1 MKLALDAL
9 SNALPVL
16 RAPNAAERLNGLSL
30 KEVFRIYVLDD
41 PEVVV
46 RGERVV
52 KAKSSHAAVFRDGMF
67 PGPLSS
73 HFHWPLDATAK
84 SLEFNF
90 VHQPVS
96 LDSLPDPPDAVS
108 AVSAVLADR
117 FSAVRDI
124 LADGK
129 IVAFGP
135 FTQTGIEGQIG
146 RHQWTRSGMSIDVSN
161 GDLCEG
167 QDHRAVP
174 RWTGLSLRLPDA
186 PLLPNHP
193 QNDGAPKIAEVPRK
207 AQAQIQT
214 KEKCRLECVAWL
226 EDMMSNPEILPRS
239 KDDLQTEAKSKWPN
253 KLSER
258 AFLRARED
266 AIANKRAWAWKA
278 PGPKPKSPQS

>member
-1 MKLALDAL
+1 MDAP
-9 SNALPVL
+9 SDSLPVL

-30 KEVFRIYVLDD
+30 KEVFRNYVLDD

-46 RGERVV
+46 LGKSVV
-52 KAKSSHAAVFRDGMF
+52 KAKSSHAAVFDGMF
-67 PGPLSS
+67 PGPMTS
-73 HFHWPLDATAK
+73 HFFWPLDVTAK

-90 VHQPVS
+90 VDQPVS
-96 LDSLPDPPDAVS
+96 LNSLPNSPDAVF

-117 FSAVRDI
+117 ISALRDI

-129 IVAFGP
+129 IVGFGT

-167 QDHRAVP
+167 QGHRAVP

-186 PLLPNHP
+186 PLPLNRP
-193 QNDGAPKIAEVPRK
+193 QNDGAPKITEVPRR

-226 EDMMSNPEILPRS
+226 EGMMSDPEIVPRS
-239 KDDLQTEAKSKWPN
+239 RDDLWAEAKSKWPN
-253 KLSER
+253 KLSKR
-258 AFLRARED
+258 AFPKARDD
-266 AIANKRAWAWKA
+266 AIANKGAWAWKA